1 MSIKNEVEAV
11 VINWKRPRN
20 VDRIV
25 SALRDQSVPC
35 TITVCDCHP
44 DPAFALYPETIASI
58 DRRYTWAHNTGAFSR
73 FVPSGAFDHRFTFF
87 IDDDMLPG
95 QQCIEH
101 FLLAA
106 EISPPFGALGQLG
119 RVLTDDDVYRP
130 VNVPRTTK
138 TFSEVDVLIRSYFV
152 KTELLHHI
160 FALRW
165 RMHYFDDDPHP
176 EDDLLLCTAIQINAK
191 RSCYL
196 TPSCENPEMLVNKVE
211 LSNEYALFR
220 RPDHLLRRTNFLRRA
235 MGFGWLP
242 LHRRRE
248 NRDEP

>member
-1 MSIKNEVEAV
+1 MSANNEVEAV

-25 SALRDQSVPC
+25 SALRDQSIPC

-44 DPAFALYPETIASI
+44 DPVFALHPDTIAAI

-73 FVPSGAFDHRFTFF
+73 FVPSGGFDHRFTFF

-119 RVLTDDDVYRP
+119 RVLPNDDVYRSL
-130 VNVPRTTK
+130 NIPRSTTA
-138 TFSEVDVLIRSYFV
+138 FSEVDILIRSYFV
-152 KTELLHHI
+152 RTELLHHI

-165 RMHYFDDDPHP
+165 RMNYFDDDPHP
-176 EDDLLLCTAIQINAK
+176 EDDMLLCTALQIYAGLP
-191 RSCYL
+191 CYL
-196 TPSCENPEMLVNKVE
+196 TPDNQDPETLVNKVE

-220 RPDHLLRRTNFLRRA
+220 RPDHMSRRTQFLRLA
-235 MGFGWLP
+235 MEFGWLP
-242 LHRRRE
+242 LYKRA
-248 NRDEP
+248 EP